1 MYNILSFISP
11 GTPSKKIIRG
21 SVRDR
26 DHGGVDSRLLD
37 SSNAP
42 FRRIKDPSLSLFF
55 SFLLFFFFLS
65 GMKKRVRVG
74 EG

>member
-1 MYNILSFISP
+1 MYIYTFVYFSGYTIE
-11 GTPSKKIIRG
+11 KIIRG

-26 DHGGVDSRLLD
+26 DHGGSDSRLLD

-55 SFLLFFFFLS
+55 FISSFSFLS